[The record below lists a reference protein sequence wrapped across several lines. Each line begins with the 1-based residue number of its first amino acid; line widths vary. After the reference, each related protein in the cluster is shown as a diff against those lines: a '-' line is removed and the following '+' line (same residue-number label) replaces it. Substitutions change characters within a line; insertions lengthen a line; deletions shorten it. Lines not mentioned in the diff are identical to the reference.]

1 MNPILYNLLRWDEKL
16 REGFMLMGEFL
27 PGLFLRFILAFEYI
41 QSGLEKYHGDN
52 WFGDIQS
59 QFPFPFN
66 VIPVDISWFI
76 ATWFEIIGGVLLVLG
91 LGTRYVAASLMV
103 LTFVAAYAV
112 HFPMEWHSLGEFWM
126 GYAVSDEGFG
136 NYKLPLLFFIMFLA
150 LAGYGPGK
158 LSLDHWIARRNG
170 LV

>member
-1 MNPILYNLLRWDEKL
+1 MTSILYTLRRWDEKL

-27 PGLFLRFILAFEYI
+27 PGLFLRLILAFEYI

-76 ATWFEIIGGVLLVLG
+76 ATWFELIGGGLLVLG

-112 HFPMEWHSLGEFWM
+112 HFPMEWHSLSEFWM
-126 GYAVSDEGFG
+126 GYAVSDDGFG

>member
-1 MNPILYNLLRWDEKL
+1 MSALAAFLLRWDERL
-16 REGFMLMGEFL
+16 RELFSWAGSFL
-27 PGLFLRFILAFEYI
+27 PGLLLRLILAFEYL
-41 QSGLEKYHGDN
+41 QAGLEKYRGDN

-66 VIPVDISWFI
+66 VIPVDVSWFL
-76 ATWFEIIGGVLLVLG
+76 ATWFEIIGAVLLVVG
-91 LGTRYVAASLMV
+91 LGTRYVALSLLV

-112 HFPMEWHSLGEFWM
+112 HFPMDWHSLSEFWR
-126 GYAVSDEGFG
+126 GYAVSDEGYG

-150 LAGYGPGK
+150 LLGYGPGR
-158 LSLDHWIARRNG
+158 LSLDHWLARRNG

>member
-1 MNPILYNLLRWDEKL
+1 MNHFLRKLLRWDENL
-16 REGFMLMGEFL
+16 REAFVWMGSFL
-27 PGLFLRFILAFEYI
+27 PGLCLRLILAFEYL

-52 WFGDIQS
+52 WFADIQS

-66 VIPVDISWFI
+66 VIPVDISWWL
-76 ATWFEIIGGVLLVLG
+76 ATWFEIVGAALLVLG
-91 LGTRYVAASLMV
+91 LGTRYVAVSLLV

-112 HFPMEWHSLGEFWM
+112 HFPMEWHSLSDFWM
-126 GYAVSDEGFG
+126 GYAVSDDGYG

-150 LAGYGPGK
+150 LAGYGPGR
-158 LSLDHWIARRNG
+158 LSVDHWIARRNG

>member
-1 MNPILYNLLRWDEKL
+1 MNGFLYSLSRWDEKL
-16 REGFMLMGEFL
+16 REGFVLMGEFL
-27 PGLFLRFILAFEYI
+27 PGLLLRLILAFEYI
-41 QSGLEKYHGDN
+41 QSGLEKYRGDN

-76 ATWFEIIGGVLLVLG
+76 ATWFELIGGVLLVLG

-112 HFPMEWHSLGEFWM
+112 HFPMEWHSLSEFWM
-126 GYAVSDEGFG
+126 GYAVSDDGFG

-158 LSLDHWIARRNG
+158 LSLDHWIARRHG
-170 LV
+170 LA

>member
-1 MNPILYNLLRWDEKL
+1 MKDFLHRLLRWDESL
-16 REGFMLMGEFL
+16 REAFVWMGSFL
-27 PGLFLRFILAFEYI
+27 PGLFLRGILAFEYL
-41 QSGLEKYHGDN
+41 QSGWEKYRGDN

-76 ATWFEIIGGVLLVLG
+76 ATWFELVGGVLLVLG
-91 LGTRYVAASLMV
+91 LGTRYVAATLLV

-112 HFPMEWHSLGEFWM
+112 HFPMEWHSFSDFWM
-126 GYAVSDEGFG
+126 GYAVSDDGYG

-150 LAGYGPGK
+150 LVGYGPGR

>member
-1 MNPILYNLLRWDEKL
+1 MNPILYHLIRWDEKL
-16 REGFMLMGEFL
+16 RDAFMLMGEFL
-27 PGLFLRFILAFEYI
+27 PGLCLRLILAFEYL
-41 QSGLEKYHGDN
+41 QSGLEKYNGDN

-66 VIPVDISWFI
+66 IIPVNISWFI
-76 ATWFEIIGGVLLVLG
+76 ATWFELVGGVLLVLG

-112 HFPMEWHSLGEFWM
+112 HFPMAWHSLGEFWM
-126 GYAVSDEGFG
+126 GYAVSDDGFG
-136 NYKLPLLFFIMFLA
+136 NFKLPLLFFIMFMA

-170 LV
+170 LA